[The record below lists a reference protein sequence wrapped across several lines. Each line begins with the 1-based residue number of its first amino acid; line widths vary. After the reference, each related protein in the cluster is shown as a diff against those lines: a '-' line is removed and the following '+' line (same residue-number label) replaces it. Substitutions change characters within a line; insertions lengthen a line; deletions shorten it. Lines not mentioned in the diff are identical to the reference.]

1 MQTDFIGSVE
11 WAPDVRATKEAPN
24 GFAPVGRRLL
34 GGAARISLL
43 TRQSKEYPWSGRP
56 VRIRDGFPP
65 RNRSD
70 SALSGSREGRLSH
83 RGIVLLDGPVHER
96 TDIQRR
102 PPAVAGTNRSPGRP
116 WRTTG

>member
-11 WAPDVRATKEAPN
+11 WAPDVRDTKGAPN
-24 GFAPVGRRLL
+24 GFAPVGWRLL
-34 GGAARISLL
+34 GAAARIQLL
-43 TRQSKEYPWSGRP
+43 TPQSKEYPWSGRP

-83 RGIVLLDGPVHER
+83 RGIVRVAGWGRDR
-96 TDIQRR
+96 RDAQRR
-102 PPAVAGTNRSPGRP
+102 PHA
-116 WRTTG
+116 

>member
-11 WAPDVRATKEAPN
+11 WAPDVRDTKGAPN
-24 GFAPVGRRLL
+24 GFAPVGWRLL
-34 GGAARISLL
+34 GAAARIQLL

-56 VRIRDGFPP
+56 VRIRDGIPP
-65 RNRSD
+65 RDRSD

-83 RGIVLLDGPVHER
+83 RGIVRVDGPVHER

-102 PPAVAGTNRSPGRP
+102 PLAVEYPSAHGPDHLHV
-116 WRTTG
+116 